1 MKTPLEH
8 RCGYCGK
15 TAERIET
22 CASDELAVYHCFHC
36 QQKTIVDLTRLPRF
50 TEPNGSTPSCGMRR
64 STNRGRTWSFAS

>member
-22 CASDELAVYHCFHC
+22 CASGELAVYHCFHC

-50 TEPNGSTPSCGMRR
+50 TEMHQ
-64 STNRGRTWSFAS
+64 